1 MMKSKIYFILFCLTA
16 FFCLGMSPPVIDQ
29 IETAILQ
36 KDFKTAEKMSG
47 VLLEQSTLESGDRH
61 KVVYYL
67 GISQLN
73 LDKYRSARETFQGL
87 IRENPESAWRDKA
100 FLGVYNAHFLN
111 GEYKEALASLE
122 RLLDASPQSEFLSL
136 IHLKIARAHLK
147 LARWGEAGKHLRI
160 VVENFPDSFEAHTA
174 RQFLEEKHYFTV
186 QVGAFQD
193 KDRAALLANELRLA
207 GEYAYIVETVD
218 PRGRGFYRVR
228 VGQLGKLREAEHL
241 RAKLSRQGY
250 PALIYP

>member
-1 MMKSKIYFILFCLTA
+1 MVKSKIYFILVFLTV
-16 FFCLGMSPPVIDQ
+16 FSCLGMSPSFIDQ

-36 KDFKTAEKMSG
+36 KDFRTAERLSG
-47 VLLEQSTLESGDRH
+47 DLLAQATLEAGVRH
-61 KVVYYL
+61 QVIYYL

-73 LDKYRSARETFQGL
+73 LENYRSAQETFQRL
-87 IRENPESAWRDKA
+87 IRENPEPAWRDKA
-100 FLGVYNAHFLN
+100 CLGVYNAHFLN
-111 GEYKEALASLE
+111 GEYKEALAAAE
-122 RLLDASPQSEFLSL
+122 RLLGVSPRSEFLSQ
-136 IHLKIARAHLK
+136 IHLKIARARLK
-147 LARWGEAGKHLRI
+147 LAQWGKAGKHLRI
-160 VVENFPDSFEAHTA
+160 VVEDFPDSFEAHTA

-207 GEYAYIVETVD
+207 GEYAYVVETAD
-218 PRGRGFYRVR
+218 QRGGVFYRVR
-228 VGQLGKLREAEHL
+228 VGQFGRLREAEHL